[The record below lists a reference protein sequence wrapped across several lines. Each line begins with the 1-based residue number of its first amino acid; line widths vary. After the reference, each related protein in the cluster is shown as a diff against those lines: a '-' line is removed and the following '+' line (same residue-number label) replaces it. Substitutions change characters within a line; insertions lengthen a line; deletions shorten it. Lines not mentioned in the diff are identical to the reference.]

1 MIVSEAIK
9 SLKNWKFFSVLIVIQ
24 FTISF
29 IVLNAIFTNMT
40 FMKKSEQHYAAQLQ
54 EKPRYELSDK
64 LKGEE
69 ERSFLGRE
77 GVLEDFKGFHRE
89 LTNQK
94 KFTFL
99 ERIMQPVYVA
109 NFRGSEKFTSGYE
122 DGREPTYYQ
131 SNDLNLTFVKAAAVN
146 EQTWK
151 EFTFRISQGRSFDK
165 KDFSMSNQGVMP
177 AVLGYEYR
185 DVYKIGDRLQ
195 IQYYFKNFTMEIV
208 GFLEKNSAMPARG
221 QGDLLY
227 LDRYMVLPSVV
238 VSEPPVTEEDYTFQ
252 KISNLTKLSGTIQL
266 ENGYTLA
273 SFAAYFE
280 ELRQRYQMFDFDI
293 WNSSPWELK
302 ILKFTAGENIGHML
316 TIGLLMAGFAVLT
329 LSVIMSSKIRRNRS
343 QYGVHLLCGGSM
355 RHITGFV
362 LLENLLIFGAA
373 HLLAFLITPL
383 LFGDKIGYS
392 PIWIGLSLVLLL
404 TSSIQPLLHLRRLNV
419 DTMLRRK
426 D

>member
-1 MIVSEAIK
+1 MIVSEAIR
-9 SLKNWKFFSVLIVIQ
+9 SLKNWRFFSILIVIQ

-29 IVLNAIFTNMT
+29 IVLNAIWTNLGV
-40 FMKKSEQHYAAQLQ
+40 MKKSEQHYATQLQ

-77 GVLEDFKGFHRE
+77 GVLEDLKGFYKD
-89 LTNQK
+89 LTQQK
-94 KFTFL
+94 EFTFL
-99 ERIMQPVYVA
+99 ERILQPVYVA

-151 EFTFRISQGRSFDK
+151 EFSFRTSEGRAFDK
-165 KDFSMSNQGVMP
+165 SDFSVSNQGILP
-177 AVLGYEYR
+177 AVLGYEYQ
-185 DVYKIGDRLQ
+185 DVYKIGDHLQ

-208 GFLEKNSAMPARG
+208 GFLEKNSVMPARG
-221 QGDLLY
+221 QGELLY
-227 LDRYMVLPSVV
+227 LDRYIVLPSVV
-238 VSEPPVTEEDYTFQ
+238 VNEPPVTEEDYTFQ
-252 KISNLTKLSGTIQL
+252 KTSNLTKLSGTVQL

-273 SFAAYFE
+273 SFAANFE

-362 LLENLLIFGAA
+362 LLENLLIFATA
-373 HLLAFLITPL
+373 HLLAFLITLL
-383 LFGDKIGYS
+383 LFGDKITYS

-404 TSSIQPLLHLRRLNV
+404 TSSIQPLVHLRRLNV

>member
-1 MIVSEAIK
+1 MIFSEAIK
-9 SLKNWKFFSVLIVIQ
+9 SLKNWKLFSVFILLQ
-24 FTISF
+24 FTIAF
-29 IVLNAIFTNMT
+29 VVLNALLTNLT
-40 FMKKSEQHYAAQLQ
+40 IMKNNEQHYAAQLQ

-64 LKGEE
+64 LKGENE
-69 ERSFLGRE
+69 KNFLNRE
-77 GVLEDFKGFHRE
+77 GVLEDFKDFYKD
-89 LTNQK
+89 LTHQK
-94 KFTFL
+94 EFTFL
-99 ERIMQPVYVA
+99 ERIMQPIYLA
-109 NFRGSEKFTSGYE
+109 DFKGKEKFNYGYE
-122 DGREPTYYQ
+122 DGDPATPYSSEGMNYA
-131 SNDLNLTFVKAAAVN
+131 FVKAVSIN
-146 EQTWK
+146 EATWN
-151 EFTFRISQGRSFDK
+151 EFTFRISQGRPFDK

-195 IQYYFKNFTMEIV
+195 IQHYFKNFTMEIV

-227 LDRYMVLPSVV
+227 LDRYIVLPSVV

-316 TIGLLMAGFAVLT
+316 TIGLLMAGFAVLM

-362 LLENLLIFGAA
+362 LLENLLIFAAA
-373 HLLAFLITPL
+373 HLLAFLITLL

-404 TSSIQPLLHLRRLNV
+404 TSSIQPLVHLKRLNV